1 MKTLIYTNLK
11 GKTHMYL
18 ISNPQPHNI
27 FGNQKEGIK
36 EKGFK
41 ARVENRNGEVR
52 SFRYDGIV
60 ALA

>member
-11 GKTHMYL
+11 GKTHMYR
-18 ISNPQPHNI
+18 ISNPQPHNT
-27 FGNQKEGIK
+27 FGNLKEGSK
-36 EKGFK
+36 EKGVK

-52 SFRYDGIV
+52 SLRYGGIV